1 MAKKSKG
8 LPLHGWINLD
18 KPLHLSSSDA
28 VQAVKGHLRPRK
40 IGHGGTLDPLA
51 TGILPLAVGEATKT
65 VSYAMDG
72 RKTYV
77 AHVQFG
83 QATLTDDGEG
93 EVVARSDFRPE
104 SILIQ
109 KALHEMAGRVLD
121 QRPPAFSAL
130 KVQGQRAYDLARTGQ
145 AVDLAPR
152 PVWLESARLL
162 SYDGQVAVLELEV
175 GKGFY
180 VRSFARDLGERLRTR
195 AHLAQLRRTAVGSFA
210 LDTAISLDS
219 FLSLDHRDAVAALL
233 PLERVLDD
241 IPALD
246 LGQAEAWRL
255 KSGLPTALVRRS
267 LLPQMAGLIDGQTVR
282 ARVDKRLLAL
292 CEFNKARLKVIRGFN

>member
-1 MAKKSKG
+1 MNKKSNR
-8 LPLHGWINLD
+8 LPINGWLNLD
-18 KPLHLSSSDA
+18 KPLNITSNDA
-28 VQAVKGHLRPRK
+28 VQAVKRALTPAK

-51 TGILPLAVGEATKT
+51 SGVLPLAFGEATKT

-72 RKTYV
+72 TKTYV
-77 AHVQFG
+77 AHVTFG
-83 QATLTDDGEG
+83 SATHTDDREG
-93 EVVARSDFRPE
+93 EVMATSKVMPAE
-104 SILIQ
+104 ILIR
-109 KALHEMAGRVLD
+109 KKLHDLSGQMID

-130 KVQGQRAYDLARTGQ
+130 KVDGKRAYDLARAGQ

-152 PVWLESARLL
+152 AVWLGAAQLL
-162 SYDGQVAVLELEV
+162 SYDGTEARIELQV

-180 VRSFARDLGERLRTR
+180 VRSFARDLGEQLRTR
-195 AHLAQLRRTAVGSFA
+195 AHLSGLRRTRVGPFTIE
-210 LDTAISLDS
+210 DAISLDS
-219 FLSLDHRDAVAALL
+219 LVTLDHRRAVAALL

-267 LLPQMAGLIDGQTVR
+267 FLPHMAELTDGQTVR
-282 ARVDKRLLAL
+282 ARYGNRLMAL
-292 CEFNKARLKVIRGFN
+292 CEYSKARLKVIRGFN

>member
-28 VQAVKGHLRPRK
+28 VLAVKHHLRPRK

-65 VSYAMDG
+65 VGYAMDG

-77 AHVQFG
+77 AQVQFG
-83 QATLTDDGEG
+83 QATNTDDQEG
-93 EVVARSDFRPE
+93 EVVASSAFRPQ

-109 KALHEMAGRVLD
+109 KALQEMAGRWLD

-130 KVQGQRAYDLARTGQ
+130 KVQGQRAYDLARSGQ
-145 AVDLAPR
+145 ATDLAPR
-152 PVWLESARLL
+152 RVWLESARLL
-162 SYDGQVAVLELEV
+162 SYDGEMAGLELEV

-180 VRSFARDLGERLRTR
+180 VRAFARDLGERLKTR

-292 CEFNKARLKVIRGFN
+292 CEFNKARLRVIRGFN